1 MIVEDYFLCISFLV
15 VPDVIRINFDS
26 VIVVVCCYISTVNC
40 QSTPCVNNFHI
51 VILVQTLNSMW
62 EDNIANLAK
71 FNHTVDG

>member
-15 VPDVIRINFDS
+15 VLDVIRTSFYSIT
-26 VIVVVCCYISTVNC
+26 VVEGCYINTINC
-40 QSTPCVNNFHI
+40 QSTPCVTNFRI

-71 FNHTVDG
+71 INLAVDG